1 MKKIVLL
8 SVVFISMFVAEKANA
23 QIDMGSISSKPSSQ
37 PVKDTAKKN
46 QANKQ
51 VNNQQNQQQQQVA
64 SQQTNN
70 QTQSVPPRFIYDT
83 IVSKNAFNGKLYKS
97 KIKNPSALQSESK
110 ERLEE
115 VTMNPTNK
123 VLSEAVLAYP
133 DLREEDAVFNE
144 FVWEEI
150 DIRQKKNRIFDYKAY
165 KQNGDQRFMAI
176 LLRIINEE
184 KDLNGKPAVDIYS
197 GGDGGDNFI
206 TPLTSKELDI
216 LFKGRL
222 DTSKADPND
231 PSGTRKIQY
240 KSAITPESIFKFQ
253 LKEQYIF
260 DKKYGQL
267 FRRVIGI
274 APIAMVPY
282 DGPDLPVVDPKTNLI
297 MKDKNGDDSTYT
309 PGPSP
314 KALFW
319 ISYPQLRKVLAKYNA
334 YNPQN
339 DAVAMTWSD
348 VLDMGYFEANIVK
361 STMDN
366 EDDLTI
372 FEKFPANDE
381 KSRIKR
387 LEYAN
392 KIRQKLFDKEQD
404 RWVY

>member
-1 MKKIVLL
+1 MKKTILLFIVVIF
-8 SVVFISMFVAEKANA
+8 SFFTKKSNA
-23 QIDMGSISSKPSSQ
+23 QIDLGGISSKPSVQ
-37 PVKDTAKKN
+37 AAKDTSKKT
-46 QANKQ
+46 QQ
-51 VNNQQNQQQQQVA
+51 NNQTNKTQAQQQVGN
-64 SQQTNN
+64 QQPTN
-70 QTQSVPPRFIYDT
+70 QTQNVSKPKFQMDT
-83 IVSKNAFNGKLYKS
+83 LQAKNAFNSRLYKS
-97 KIKNPSALQSESK
+97 KITNPSALYSEAK
-110 ERLEE
+110 ERMSE
-115 VTMNPTNK
+115 VPMSATSK
-123 VLSEAVLAYP
+123 VISEAVLPYP

-176 LLRIINEE
+176 LLRILKEE
-184 KDLNGKPAVDIYS
+184 KDLNGKPAVEIYS
-197 GGDGGDNFI
+197 ADEGGGDNFV
-206 TPLTSKELDI
+206 TKLEEKELDKI
-216 LFKGRL
+216 IRGRL
-222 DTSKADPND
+222 DTGKADVND
-231 PSGTRKIQY
+231 PNGLRKITY
-240 KSAITPESIFKFQ
+240 KYGVTPESVIKFR

-267 FRRVIGI
+267 FRRIIGI
-274 APIAMVPY
+274 APVALMPF
-282 DGPDLPVVDPKTNLI
+282 DGPDPIYLDANGSPVKMQDGT
-297 MKDKNGDDSTYT
+297 DSTYT
-309 PGPSP
+309 PDPAP

-319 ISYPQLRKVLAKYNA
+319 ISYPQLRKILSKYNA

-372 FEKFPANDE
+372 FEKFPANDD
-381 KSRIKR
+381 KTRIKR

-404 RWVY
+404 RWIY